1 MSFHLIRQ
9 HLIRLDYLL
18 AMLIILSQVLEY
30 RNFTSLFFYMTF
42 IVTVLLWICTVGED
56 FTGLDL
62 FTLIIMVV
70 ALIAVL
76 INGIAAGAA
85 FSFSYLK
92 KYIMF
97 VCTLLFF
104 AAAGRNGVDRRTR
117 RMLVIMQLVTTL
129 VMLVAYLTRT
139 ISMYMLNGAV
149 SSYLTLRFTN
159 PQLTALF
166 LACMI
171 MFLTLAVVQERSW
184 FLKILSAVAVC
195 CNGFFLVE
203 TQCRTAQIAV
213 VVFLVVLLER
223 ALLRRVRAPI
233 WKWVMAVNAVMP
245 IVVVTF
251 YMQFLSKDWF
261 RNMFSFM
268 TGEGKG
274 LDSRYLIWS
283 SALSL
288 LRESPVFG
296 AYYEASGGVG
306 YSQMHNTHLD
316 IAVSYGVLTMIL
328 VCIFLY
334 IVMRRVQERPEAGME
349 KRKSYR
355 SVALIG
361 FICAILLGSGEAALF
376 SGGLGIYI
384 YAGVFLLNFDW
395 ETSEVPETVPSVS
408 EKEPEEQEEQGIV

>member
-1 MSFHLIRQ
+1 MSLHLIRQ

-30 RNFTSLFFYMTF
+30 EAFTSPFFYMTF
-42 IVTVLLWICTVGED
+42 VVTLLLWICTAGED
-56 FTGLDL
+56 FTKLDL

-76 INGIAAGAA
+76 VNGIAAGAA

-92 KYIMF
+92 KHIMF

-104 AAAGRNGVDRRTR
+104 AAAGRNGVDTRTR
-117 RMLVIMQLVTTL
+117 HMLIIMQLVTTL
-129 VMLVAYLTRT
+129 VMLGVYLTRT
-139 ISMYMLNGAV
+139 TSMHMLNGQV
-149 SSYLTLRFTN
+149 SSYLVFRFTN

-171 MFLTLAVVQERSW
+171 MFLILAVVQERAWS
-184 FLKILSAVAVC
+184 LKILSAAAVC
-195 CNGFFLVE
+195 CNVFFLIE
-203 TQCRTAQIAV
+203 TQCRTALIAV

-223 ALLRRVRAPI
+223 TLLRRVRAPI
-233 WKWVMAVNAVMP
+233 WKWVMAVSAVMP
-245 IVVVTF
+245 IIVVTF
-251 YMQFLSKDWF
+251 YMQVLSQTWF
-261 RNMFSFM
+261 QNMFSFM
-268 TGEGKG
+268 AGEGKG
-274 LDSRYLIWS
+274 LGSRYIIWS

-296 AYYEASGGVG
+296 AYYEASGGAG

-316 IAVSYGVLTMIL
+316 IAMSYGILTMIL

-334 IVMRRVQERPEAGME
+334 IVMQRVQERPDDGME
-349 KRKSYR
+349 KKKSYR

-384 YAGVFLLNFDW
+384 YAGVFLLNFDC
-395 ETSEVPETVPSVS
+395 ETTEVPETVRPVS
-408 EKEPEEQEEQGIV
+408 EKEPEEQEIV

>member
-1 MSFHLIRQ
+1 MSLHLIRQ

-30 RNFTSLFFYMTF
+30 GSFTSPFFYMTF
-42 IVTVLLWICTVGED
+42 VVTVLLWICTAGED
-56 FTGLDL
+56 FTRLDL

-70 ALIAVL
+70 TLIAVL
-76 INGIAAGAA
+76 VNGIAAGAA

-104 AAAGRNGVDRRTR
+104 AAAGRNGVDTRTR
-117 RMLVIMQLVTTL
+117 HMLVIMQLVTTL
-129 VMLVAYLTRT
+129 VMLGVYLTRT
-139 ISMYMLNGAV
+139 TSMYMFDGQV
-149 SSYLTLRFTN
+149 SSYLVFRFTN

-171 MFLTLAVVQERSW
+171 MFLILAVVQERLW
-184 FLKILSAVAVC
+184 FLKILSVAAIGI
-195 CNGFFLVE
+195 NGFFLTE
-203 TQCRTAQIAV
+203 TRCRTALIAV
-213 VVFLVVLLER
+213 VVFLAVLLER
-223 ALLRRVRAPI
+223 TLLRRVRAPI
-233 WKWVMAVNAVMP
+233 WKWVMAVSAMMP
-245 IVVVTF
+245 IIVVMC
-251 YMQFLSKDWF
+251 YMQMLSQTWF
-261 RNMFSFM
+261 QNMFSFM

-274 LDSRYLIWS
+274 LDSRYFIWS

-288 LRESPVFG
+288 LREHPVFG
-296 AYYEASGGVG
+296 AYYEASGGAG

-334 IVMRRVQERPEAGME
+334 IVMRRVQERPHAGME

-361 FICAILLGSGEAALF
+361 FICVILLGSGEAAVF

-395 ETSEVPETVPSVS
+395 ETTEVPETVPPVS
-408 EKEPEEQEEQGIV
+408 EEEPEEQETV

>member
-1 MSFHLIRQ
+1 MSLHLIRQ

-30 RNFTSLFFYMTF
+30 GSFTSPFFYMTF
-42 IVTVLLWICTVGED
+42 VVTVLLWICTAGED
-56 FTGLDL
+56 FTRLDL

-70 ALIAVL
+70 TLIAVL
-76 INGIAAGAA
+76 VNGIAAGAA

-104 AAAGRNGVDRRTR
+104 AAAGRNGVDTRTR
-117 RMLVIMQLVTTL
+117 HMLVIMQLVTTL
-129 VMLVAYLTRT
+129 VMLGVYLTRT
-139 ISMYMLNGAV
+139 TSMYMLNGQV
-149 SSYLTLRFTN
+149 SSYLVFRFTN

-171 MFLTLAVVQERSW
+171 MFLILAVVQERSW
-184 FLKILSAVAVC
+184 FLKILSAAAVC
-195 CNGFFLVE
+195 CNGFFLIE
-203 TQCRTAQIAV
+203 TQCRTALIAV

-223 ALLRRVRAPI
+223 TLLRRVRAPI
-233 WKWVMAVNAVMP
+233 WKWVMAVSAMMP
-245 IVVVTF
+245 IIVVMC
-251 YMQFLSKDWF
+251 YMQMLSQTWF
-261 RNMFSFM
+261 QNMFSFM

-274 LDSRYLIWS
+274 LDSRYFIWS

-296 AYYEASGGVG
+296 TYYEASGGAG

-334 IVMRRVQERPEAGME
+334 IVMQRVQERPDDGME
-349 KRKSYR
+349 KKKSYR

-384 YAGVFLLNFDW
+384 YAGVFLLNFDR
-395 ETSEVPETVPSVS
+395 ETPDAPETVPPTL
-408 EKEPEEQEEQGIV
+408 EEEPEEQEIV

>member
-1 MSFHLIRQ
+1 MSLHLIRQ

-30 RNFTSLFFYMTF
+30 EAFTSPFFYMTF
-42 IVTVLLWICTVGED
+42 VVTLLLWICTAGED
-56 FTGLDL
+56 FTKLDL
-62 FTLIIMVV
+62 LTLIIMVV

-76 INGIAAGAA
+76 VNGIVAGAA

-104 AAAGRNGVDRRTR
+104 AAAGRNGVDTRTR

-129 VMLVAYLTRT
+129 VMLDVYLTRT
-139 ISMYMLNGAV
+139 TSMHMLNGVV
-149 SSYLTLRFTN
+149 STFLTFRFTN

-171 MFLTLAVVQERSW
+171 MFMILSVVQECSW
-184 FLKILSAVAVC
+184 FLKISLVVAIGV
-195 CNGFFLVE
+195 NGFFLIE
-203 TQCRTAQIAV
+203 TQCRTALIAV

-223 ALLRRVRAPI
+223 TLLRRVRAPI
-233 WKWVMAVNAVMP
+233 WKWVMAVSAVMP
-245 IVVVTF
+245 IIVVMC
-251 YMQFLSKDWF
+251 YMQVLSQTWF
-261 RNMFSFM
+261 QNMFSFM
-268 TGEGKG
+268 AGEGKG
-274 LDSRYLIWS
+274 LGSRYIIWS

-288 LRESPVFG
+288 LRESPAFG
-296 AYYEASGGVG
+296 AYYEASGGAG

-328 VCIFLY
+328 VSIFLY
-334 IVMRRVQERPEAGME
+334 IVMRRVQERPHAGME

-355 SVALIG
+355 SVALIA

-395 ETSEVPETVPSVS
+395 ETTEVPETVPPVS
-408 EKEPEEQEEQGIV
+408 EEEPEEQETV

>member
-1 MSFHLIRQ
+1 MSLHLIRQ

-30 RNFTSLFFYMTF
+30 GAYTSPFFYLTF
-42 IVTVLLWICTVGED
+42 AVTVLLWICTVGED
-56 FTGLDL
+56 FTKLDL
-62 FTLIIMVV
+62 FTLIIMAV

-76 INGIAAGAA
+76 VNGIAAGAA

-104 AAAGRNGVDRRTR
+104 AAAGRNGVDTRTR
-117 RMLVIMQLVTTL
+117 RILVIMQLVTTL
-129 VMLVAYLTRT
+129 AMLVAYLTRT
-139 ISMYMLNGAV
+139 TSMYMLGGQV
-149 SSYLTLRFTN
+149 SSYLVFRFTN

-171 MFLTLAVVQERSW
+171 MFLILAVVQERSW
-184 FLKILSAVAVC
+184 FLKILSVAAVC
-195 CNGFFLVE
+195 CNGFFLIE
-203 TQCRTAQIAV
+203 TQCRTALIAV
-213 VVFLVVLLER
+213 VVFLAVLLER
-223 ALLRRVRAPI
+223 TLLRRVRAPI
-233 WKWVMAVNAVMP
+233 WKWVMAVSAMMP
-245 IVVVTF
+245 IIVVTF
-251 YMQFLSKDWF
+251 YMQMLSQTWF
-261 RNMFSFM
+261 REAFSFM
-268 TGEGKG
+268 TGEGKE
-274 LDSRYLIWS
+274 LNSRYFIWS
-283 SALSL
+283 SALSM

-296 AYYEASGGVG
+296 AYYEASGGDG

-316 IAVSYGVLTMIL
+316 IAASYGVLSMIL
-328 VCIFLY
+328 VSIFLY
-334 IVMRRVQERPEAGME
+334 IVMRRVQERPDDGME

-361 FICAILLGSGEAALF
+361 FICAILLGSGEAAVF

-395 ETSEVPETVPSVS
+395 EIPEVSETVPPAS
-408 EKEPEEQEEQGIV
+408 EEEPEEQEAV